1 MELIASLVGTLGVTG
16 ALVWYLYFT
25 TAKTIPSLTTKH
37 SETMERI
44 TEKFGDTL
52 REEREFRRQESE
64 GMKQFIKQE
73 GCKYSSHAYDMKGRA
88 T

>member
-1 MELIASLVGTLGVTG
+1 MELISSLVGTIGVTG
-16 ALVWYLYFT
+16 ALVWYLYWT

-44 TEKFGDTL
+44 ADKFSDTL

-73 GCKYSSHAYDMKGRA
+73 GCKYSSQVYEVKGRA

>member
-1 MELIASLVGTLGVTG
+1 MELITSLVGTIGVTG
-16 ALVWYLYFT
+16 ALVWYLYWT

-44 TEKFGDTL
+44 TDKFSATL
-52 REEREFRRQESE
+52 REERDFRRQESE
-64 GMKQFIKQE
+64 GLKQFIKQE
-73 GCKYSSHAYDMKGRA
+73 GCKYPPQVYDMKGKV